1 MEESLRTIKQ
11 LSNKRCKS
19 TNIDEKGTNIIK
31 KEFSNV
37 MNNYFCSVGRDL
49 ARKIDEA
56 LNPLLSGD
64 YDNNTQKNTSVFNS
78 IQVKHVRE
86 AIGII

>member
-31 KEFSNV
+31 KEISNG
-37 MNNYFCSVGRDL
+37 MNNYFRSVGRDL
-49 ARKIDEA
+49 VRKIDEA

-64 YDNNTQKNTSVFNS
+64 YDISPQKNSSVFN
-78 IQVKHVRE
+78 
-86 AIGII
+86 